1 MQGAPRL
8 HGHEGALGPASELA
22 GALTGR
28 EGRLFFFFPQSF
40 KKDFWPLCSTFI
52 KLRSWHPI
60 PSLHGK

>member
-8 HGHEGALGPASELA
+8 RGHKGAPGPAAELA
-22 GALTGR
+22 GKLPGR
-28 EGRLFFFFPQSF
+28 EGRLFFFFSQSF
-40 KKDFWPLCSTFI
+40 KKDFGPLCSTFK